1 MFGEKSNIYSSSS
14 AGFWET
20 EANTV
25 TGVLGEDIT
34 IPCSHYNAFSNYKYF
49 CKAPCKNTDILIS
62 SGEKRAASIGR
73 YNISDEGNTVYVTI
87 SELTEDDAGIYWC
100 GVSRFGFDTYVKIDL
115 RVIEGESH
123 Y

>member
-1 MFGEKSNIYSSSS
+1 MYYIKVFFYSSSS

-34 IPCSHYNAFSNYKYF
+34 ILCSHHNAFYNYKYF
-49 CKAPCKNTDILIS
+49 CTASCKHKDILIG
-62 SGEKRAASIGR
+62 SGKKKAESNGK
-73 YNISDEGNTVYVTI
+73 YNISDEGNIFYVTI
-87 SELTEDDAGIYWC
+87 SQLTEDDAGIYWC
-100 GVSRFGFDTYVKIDL
+100 GVDRIGFDTYVQIDL
-115 RVIEGESH
+115 RVVEGELH